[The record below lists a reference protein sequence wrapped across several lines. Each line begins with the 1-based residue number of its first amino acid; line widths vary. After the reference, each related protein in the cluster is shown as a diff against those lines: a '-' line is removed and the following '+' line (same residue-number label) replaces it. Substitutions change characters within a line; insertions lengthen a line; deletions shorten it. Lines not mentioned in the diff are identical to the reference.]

1 VLAGDSFQVAAAG
14 PADPMAYS
22 RHPMHHLIR
31 VTAFALIVSRG
42 VLAAGEDQAGG
53 KSPADYVNPFIG
65 CVGDSEVHPTH
76 DGYGKTF
83 PGAAT
88 PYGLVQLSPDSVT
101 GGDNGS
107 GYNVEHTTLQGF
119 SFTHLSGVGWYG
131 DLGNLLVTPTTGT
144 LKTSYGEVNKPGT
157 GYLSRKA
164 DETASA
170 GYYAVT
176 LADYNIRA
184 ELTAAPRSG
193 MIRFTFPAN
202 ERSRIQVDLARRVGG
217 TAVAESVKVVGDNA
231 IVGWMRCTPDGGGW
245 GDGVGHANYT
255 VYFYA
260 EFSRP
265 ITNCGVW
272 EVEIPDG
279 AKRKHEAFD
288 AAFLK
293 AMGSAHVIPG
303 CREKEGKHIGF
314 YTEFATRANEQ
325 VLMKS
330 GISFTS
336 IEGAKMNLQN
346 DIAGWDFDGVRAA
359 AVRLWN
365 RELSRIRVEGGTP
378 TERAIFYTAMYHAM
392 IDPRCFADADGTYP
406 RGDENRTPQKNS
418 RYTRRT
424 VFSGWDVYRSEFP
437 LMTLIAPQVV
447 GDMIDSLT
455 DLATESGKGYLE
467 RWELLDA
474 YSACMNGNPAVTVIA
489 DAYAK
494 GLRNF
499 DVRRAYLAAK
509 ATSEN
514 KETGNGPGGVRAGNL
529 SETQEIALADWGL
542 AKMAAALDER
552 DEATKLLERTHGWR
566 TFYDPK
572 TNWFTGECRESNLD
586 QQGWFVP
593 YDIPGLIDRVGGREK
608 FIARLDDFF
617 RRTPDV
623 SRWNELYNHSNEPVH
638 LVAFLFNRAG
648 APWLTQK
655 WVRFIDE
662 HAYSDDPY
670 GISGNEDVGQMS
682 AWYVLTACGI
692 HQACPGD
699 TRYEVFTPIFDRVE
713 IRIDPIYGKDRKF
726 IVISRGNGPGER
738 YIASAKFNGQPLNR
752 CWLDHSE
759 IVAGG
764 TLELQLTDQPT
775 KWGTP

>member
-1 VLAGDSFQVAAAG
+1 
-14 PADPMAYS
+14 M
-22 RHPMHHLIR
+22 IR
-31 VTAFALIVSRG
+31 NLLYLCALVFSPCAFAADG
-42 VLAAGEDQAGG
+42 VESAG
-53 KSPADYVNPFIG
+53 KSPVDYVNPFIG
-65 CVGDSEVHPTH
+65 CVTDSRVHPTS

-131 DLGNLLVTPTTGT
+131 DLGNFLALPATGP

-157 GYLSRKA
+157 GYLSRKTN
-164 DETASA
+164 EIASA

-176 LADYNIRA
+176 LADYGIRA

-193 MIRFTFPAN
+193 MLRFTFPQN
-202 ERSRIQVDLARRVGG
+202 DHSRIQVDLARRVGG
-217 TAVAESVKVVGDNA
+217 TAVAECVKVVSDHA
-231 IVGWMRCTPDGGGW
+231 IEGWMRCTSEGGGW
-245 GDGVGHANYT
+245 GDGGGHPNYT
-255 VYFYA
+255 VYFHA

-265 ITNCGVW
+265 VTNCGVW

-279 AKRKHEAFD
+279 APRKHQKFD

-293 AMGSAHVIPG
+293 AMQSAKILPG

-314 YTEFATRANEQ
+314 YTEFATKAGEQ
-325 VLMKS
+325 VLMKA

-336 IEGAKMNLQN
+336 IEGARKNLQS
-346 DIAGWDFDGVRAA
+346 DIAGWNFDAVRAA
-359 AVRLWN
+359 ARDQWN
-365 RELSRIRVEGGTP
+365 RELSRIRVDGGTP
-378 TERAIFYTAMYHAM
+378 RQRTIFYTAMYHAM
-392 IDPRCFADADGTYP
+392 IDPRCFADVDGAYP
-406 RGDENRTPQKNS
+406 AGDMDRTPQKNS

-455 DLATESGKGYLE
+455 DLAAESGKGYLE
-467 RWELLDA
+467 RWEFLNA
-474 YSACMNGNPAVTVIA
+474 YSGCMNGNPAVVVLA

-499 DVRRAYLAAK
+499 DLNKAWLAAM

-514 KETGNGPGGVRAGNL
+514 KTTGNGPGGVKPGDLA
-529 SETQEIALADWGL
+529 ETQEIALGDWGL
-542 AKMAAALDER
+542 AKMADSLGHKEEAA
-552 DEATKLLERTHGWR
+552 KLMVRTRGWR
-566 TFYDPK
+566 TFYDP
-572 TNWFTGECRESNLD
+572 TSNWFTGRGRESNIE

-593 YDIPGLIDRVGGREK
+593 YDIPGLMEQVGGKEK
-608 FIARLDDFF
+608 FVARLDDFF
-617 RRTPDV
+617 KRTPNV
-623 SRWNELYNHSNEPVH
+623 ARWNDFYNHANEPVH
-638 LVAFLFNRAG
+638 LLPFLFNRAG

-662 HAYSDDPY
+662 HAYGDDAY
-670 GISGNEDVGQMS
+670 GICGNDDVGQMS

-699 TRYEVFTPIFDRVE
+699 TRYELFAPIFDRVE
-713 IRIDPIYGKDRKF
+713 IRIDPLYGQDRRF
-726 IVISRGNGPGER
+726 VIIAHGNGPGER
-738 YIASAKFNGQPLNR
+738 YIASAKLNGKRLNR

-764 TLELQLTDQPT
+764 TLELQLSEKPT
-775 KWGTP
+775 QWGMDESK

>member
-1 VLAGDSFQVAAAG
+1 MLK
-14 PADPMAYS
+14 
-22 RHPMHHLIR
+22 HL
-31 VTAFALIVSRG
+31 VTALLGLLSFTVVA
-42 VLAAGEDQAGG
+42 QTN
-53 KSPADYVNPFIG
+53 SPAGCVNPFVG
-65 CVGDSEVHPTH
+65 CVTDSKIHPTS

-88 PYGLVQLSPDSVT
+88 PYGLVQLSPDSIT

-107 GYNVEHTTLQGF
+107 GYNIEHTTLQGF

-131 DLGNLLVTPTTGT
+131 DLGNFLVMPTTGP
-144 LKTSYGEVNKPGT
+144 LKTSYGEVNQPGT

-176 LADYNIRA
+176 LADYGIRV

-193 MIRFTFPAN
+193 MLRFTFPAN
-202 ERSRIQVDLARRVGG
+202 DHSRIQVDLARRVGG
-217 TAVAESVKVVGDNA
+217 TAVAESVKVVGGNA
-231 IVGWMRCTPDGGGW
+231 IEGWMRCTAEGGGW
-245 GDGVGHANYT
+245 GDGAGHPNYT
-255 VYFYA
+255 VYFHA

-279 AKRKHEAFD
+279 ARRHHQKIDPE
-288 AAFLK
+288 FLK
-293 AMGSAHVIPG
+293 AMASAKIISG

-314 YTEFATRANEQ
+314 YAEFATKANEQ
-325 VLMKS
+325 VLMKA

-336 IEGAKMNLQN
+336 IEGARKNLQS
-346 DIAGWDFDGVRAA
+346 DIAGWDFDAVHAA
-359 AVRLWN
+359 ARDQWN
-365 RELSRIRVEGGTP
+365 RELSRISVEGGTP
-378 TERAIFYTAMYHAM
+378 KQRAIFYTAMYHAM

-406 RGDENRTPQKNS
+406 GGDEKRTPMKNS

-424 VFSGWDVYRSEFP
+424 VFSGWDVYRSDFP

-455 DLATESGKGYLE
+455 DLAAESGKGYLE
-467 RWELLDA
+467 RWEFLNA
-474 YSACMNGNPAVTVIA
+474 YSGCMNGNPAVVVLA
-489 DAYAK
+489 DAYMK

-499 DVRRAYLAAK
+499 NVNQAYLAAK

-514 KETGNGPGGVRAGNL
+514 KATGNGPGGVKPGDLAT
-529 SETQEIALADWGL
+529 TQEINLADWGL
-542 AKMAAALDER
+542 SQVAAGLGDKEAAA
-552 DEATKLLERTHGWR
+552 KLLERTHGWR
-566 TFYDPK
+566 TFYDP
-572 TNWFTGECRESNLD
+572 TNHWFTGKGLESNIE

-593 YDIPGLIDRVGGREK
+593 HDIPGLMEQVGGKDK
-608 FIARLDDFF
+608 FVARLDDFF
-617 RRTPDV
+617 KQTPNV
-623 SRWNELYNHSNEPVH
+623 SRWNNFYNHANEPVH
-638 LVAFLFNRAG
+638 LLPFLFNRAD

-662 HAYSDDPY
+662 RAYGDDPY
-670 GISGNEDVGQMS
+670 GICGNDDVGQMS

-699 TRYEVFTPIFDRVE
+699 TRYEVFTPLFDRVE

-726 IVISRGNGPGER
+726 VIIAYGNGPGER
-738 YIASAKFNGQPLNR
+738 YIASAKLNGQPLNR

-759 IVAGG
+759 IIAGG
-764 TLELQLTDQPT
+764 TLELQLTDKPT
-775 KWGTP
+775 RWGCVN